1 MNNESTKKV
10 LIIKLSPVG
19 SLDSSVMRALAVV
32 KGLVEKGFEVDMLT
46 LQTSATHIVNE
57 KNYDFL
63 EKVNLIYANP
73 NKAYDSIV
81 SSAKSGLKQ
90 KLIKILRKLYHT
102 FSLYDYTGA
111 IAKNIKIDL
120 LPSREYEYVV
130 AVSDPKTTHIA
141 AKRLIEQ
148 GLTYNK
154 LIEYWGDPLYGDITN
169 KSIYPGFVYKIA
181 EKNFLKIAD
190 KIVYT
195 SPFTLEQEQ
204 RLYPKYRDKMIF
216 TPTAYLEE
224 KIYPEN
230 EGFFTVGY
238 YGAYPSNV
246 RNIIPLYDACAQMGN
261 TVALNIVGNSDLT
274 LEETENIKVYPRGDI
289 SSFEAKTDLFVCV
302 LNKSGTQIPGKLYHY
317 AAYNKPVLVIED
329 GDFAEQMHGFIES
342 FNRYYTCRNRKED
355 IIEAITRIMT
365 SNEKWTPYK
374 EMSADCVVEKIL
386 E

>member
-1 MNNESTKKV
+1 MINNKRV
-10 LIIKLSPVG
+10 LLIKLSPVKG
-19 SLDSSVMRALAVV
+19 LDSSMLRALAVV
-32 KGLVEKGFEVDMLT
+32 KGLIEKGFKVDMLT
-46 LQTSATHIVNE
+46 LQTSATHVVNE
-57 KNYDFL
+57 KEYDFL
-63 EKVNLIYANP
+63 KDVNIIYANP
-73 NKAYDSIV
+73 NKAYNSIV
-81 SSAKSGLKQ
+81 SGAKTGLKQ
-90 KLIKILRKLYHT
+90 NAVKVLRKIYHT
-102 FSLYDYTGA
+102 FSLYNYTGA
-111 IAKNIKIDL
+111 IAKNIKIDI
-120 LPSREYEYVV
+120 LPSKEYEYVV

-148 GLTYNK
+148 GLTCNK

-169 KSIYPGFVYKIA
+169 KSIYPRFVYKII

-230 EGFFTVGY
+230 EGVFTVGY

>member
-1 MNNESTKKV
+1 M
-10 LIIKLSPVG
+10 L
-19 SLDSSVMRALAVV
+19 RALAVV
-32 KGLVEKGFEVDMLT
+32 KGLIEKGFKVDMLT
-46 LQTSATHIVNE
+46 LQTSATHVVNE
-57 KNYDFL
+57 KEYDFL
-63 EKVNLIYANP
+63 KDVNIIYANP
-73 NKAYDSIV
+73 NKAYNSIV
-81 SSAKSGLKQ
+81 SGAKTGLKQ
-90 KLIKILRKLYHT
+90 NAVKVLRKIYHT
-102 FSLYDYTGA
+102 FSLYNYTGA
-111 IAKNIKIDL
+111 IAKNIKIDI
-120 LPSREYEYVV
+120 LPSKEYEYVV

-148 GLTYNK
+148 GLTCNK

-169 KSIYPGFVYKIA
+169 KSIYPRFVYKII

-230 EGFFTVGY
+230 EGVFTVGY